1 MSPGTAT
8 ARRGVLGLRDFRLL
22 FAGQTVSTVGDQ
34 IFPVAV
40 TIAVLNSTGNDAGSV
55 GLVLAA
61 RWVALVL
68 FVLLGGVWAD
78 RLPRRAV
85 MMASDAFRLL
95 AVVVL
100 ALLPT
105 SPPVWAL
112 AAMVF
117 LVGGGEAFFRP
128 AYGALVPGVVPLEL
142 RPAANALTSVSLRT
156 AAVVGPGL
164 GAGLVA
170 LVGVRTAFVVDAA
183 TFLIS
188 LLTLARLREPAYE
201 ASASHSVLADIRE
214 GFAEVWRHRW
224 AAAVLGVAALQ
235 LMLAVAPAVVLLPV
249 IGRREF
255 GGDAVYGTA
264 LSLFSLGGVLG
275 AVTAMRLRPRHPG
288 LVGVLGLLPYAL
300 VPVSLLTPFAP
311 WWIFACHFVAG
322 LCLEPFIVFWT
333 SALQRA
339 FPAHQLARV
348 TSIDWLCSFALM
360 PIGLALVGPA
370 AGRFG
375 EAAVLASA
383 AVVAVVPVLL
393 LLLVPGMK
401 DFRDPRSAG
410 DTAPVPSAAEDST
423 PAPTPSAAP
432 AAEAGTAVPRPDEA
446 ARAG

>member
-1 MSPGTAT
+1 MSRLVEDG
-8 ARRGVLGLRDFRLL
+8 RGGVLALRDFRLL

-34 IFPVAV
+34 IFPIAV

-95 AVVVL
+95 AVLVL
-100 ALLPT
+100 ALLPG
-105 SPPVWAL
+105 SPPIWVL
-112 AAMVF
+112 AGLVF

-128 AYGALVPGVVPLEL
+128 AYGALVPAVVPEDR

-164 GAGLVA
+164 GAALVT

-183 TFLIS
+183 TFAVS
-188 LLTLARLREPAYE
+188 LLTLLRLREPSYE
-201 ASASHSVLADIRE
+201 PAPSHSMLADIRE
-214 GFAEVWRHRW
+214 GFAEVWKQRW
-224 AAAVLGVAALQ
+224 ATAVLGVAALQ
-235 LMLAVAPAVVLLPV
+235 LMLAVAPAVVLLPI

-264 LSLFSLGGVLG
+264 LSLFSLGGVIG
-275 AVTAMRLRPRHPG
+275 AMTAMRVRPRHPG
-288 LVGVLGLLPYAL
+288 LVGVVGLLPYAL

-311 WWIFACHFVAG
+311 WWVFACHFTAG
-322 LCLEPFIVFWT
+322 LFLEPFIVYWT

-370 AGRFG
+370 AAHLG
-375 EAAVLASA
+375 EATVLSG
-383 AVVAVVPVLL
+383 AVVVAIVPVLL

-401 DFRDPRSAG
+401 DFRDPR
-410 DTAPVPSAAEDST
+410 T
-423 PAPTPSAAP
+423 PAPEEPAPLHAPRTLPVPETGTP
-432 AAEAGTAVPRPDEA
+432 VPRPDEA
-446 ARAG
+446 TSPVG

>member
-1 MSPGTAT
+1 MSRAT
-8 ARRGVLGLRDFRLL
+8 TRLRAGVLGLRDFRLL
-22 FAGQTVSTVGDQ
+22 FIGQTVSTVGDQ

-85 MMASDAFRLL
+85 MMGSDAFRML
-95 AVVVL
+95 AVLGL
-100 ALLPT
+100 ALLPG
-105 SPPVWAL
+105 SPPVWVL
-112 AAMVF
+112 AALVF

-128 AYGALVPGVVPLEL
+128 AYGALVPGVVPADR

-156 AAVVGPGL
+156 AAVVGPGV
-164 GAGLVA
+164 GAALVT
-170 LVGVRTAFVVDAA
+170 LVGVRTAFFVDAL

-188 LLTLARLREPAYE
+188 LLTLLRLKEPSYEPAP
-201 ASASHSVLADIRE
+201 SHSMLADIRE
-214 GFAEVWRHRW
+214 GFTEVWRQRW
-224 AAAVLGVAALQ
+224 ATAVLGVAALQ
-235 LMLAVAPAVVLLPV
+235 LMLAVAPGIVLLPI

-264 LSLFSLGGVLG
+264 LSLFSLGGVIG
-275 AVTAMRLRPRHPG
+275 AMAAMRFRPRHPG

-300 VPVSLLTPFAP
+300 VPASLLTPFAP

-322 LCLEPFIVFWT
+322 LCLEPFIVYWT

-360 PIGLALVGPA
+360 PVGLALVGPA
-370 AGRFG
+370 AAGLG
-375 EAAVLASA
+375 EATVLWTAIT
-383 AVVAVVPVLL
+383 VAVVPVLL

-401 DFRDPRSAG
+401 DFRDPRSRVPVVAG
-410 DTAPVPSAAEDST
+410 PPTEVVPVAET
-423 PAPTPSAAP
+423 
-432 AAEAGTAVPRPDEA
+432 GTAVPRPRDPAEPA
-446 ARAG
+446 ARDR

>member
-1 MSPGTAT
+1 MSRA
-8 ARRGVLGLRDFRLL
+8 ASRLRAGVLGLRDFRLL
-22 FAGQTVSTVGDQ
+22 FIGQTVSTVGDQ

-40 TIAVLNSTGNDAGSV
+40 TIAVLDHTGNDAGSV

-85 MMASDAFRLL
+85 MIGSDAFRML
-95 AVVVL
+95 AVLGL
-100 ALLPT
+100 ALLPG
-105 SPPVWAL
+105 SPPVWVL
-112 AAMVF
+112 AVLVF

-128 AYGALVPGVVPLEL
+128 AYGALVPAVVPEDR

-164 GAGLVA
+164 GAALVA
-170 LVGVRTAFVVDAA
+170 LVGVRTAFLVDAL

-188 LLTLARLREPAYE
+188 LLTLLRLREPSYQPAP
-201 ASASHSVLADIRE
+201 SNSMVADIRE
-214 GFAEVWRHRW
+214 GFAQVWRQRW

-235 LMLAVAPAVVLLPV
+235 LMLAVAPAIVLLPI

-255 GGDAVYGTA
+255 GGDAVYGAA
-264 LSLFSLGGVLG
+264 LSMFSLGGVIG
-275 AVTAMRLRPRHPG
+275 AMAAMRFRPRHPG
-288 LVGVLGLLPYAL
+288 LVGVLGLLPYAK
-300 VPVSLLTPFAP
+300 VPESLLTPFAP

-322 LCLEPFIVFWT
+322 LCLEPFIVYWT

-360 PIGLALVGPA
+360 PLGLALVGPA
-370 AGRFG
+370 AAGLG
-375 EAAVLASA
+375 ESTVLWSA
-383 AVVAVVPVLL
+383 IVVATVPVLL

-401 DFRDPRSAG
+401 DFRDPRSGPPAVAG
-410 DTAPVPSAAEDST
+410 SPPEVLPV
-423 PAPTPSAAP
+423 
-432 AAEAGTAVPRPDEA
+432 AEAGTAVPRPSD
-446 ARAG
+446 AGAPAHRDR